1 MKKEGKGK
9 LSWRKKMMGVFVSI
23 RLIFLP
29 FSGVSYIYKYGGYF
43 DPYNQIT
50 LIVIMTNVKLINKI

>member
-1 MKKEGKGK
+1 
-9 LSWRKKMMGVFVSI
+9 MMGVFVSI